1 MRSAL
6 ITGGERDEQ
15 SAAEYE
21 LDEIDRHIIAALKA
35 DGRATNQKIAR
46 SLKISPATVGARIRR
61 LENVNAMRVVAVTD
75 FAALGYKVLLAVG
88 IEVQGRAAEEVAK
101 ELAALEEVFAVHLV
115 TGARDIEIL
124 VALHDLEELETS
136 CCAMSPRSAA
146 SAHSPPASPPTSSST
161 ILTGRR
167 SHEDR
172 ACPHSTRSIAASSTC

>member
-1 MRSAL
+1 M
-6 ITGGERDEQ
+6 
-15 SAAEYE
+15 SAAQEYQ

-46 SLKISPATVGARIRR
+46 SLRISPATVAARIRR

-88 IEVQGRAAEEVAK
+88 IEVQGRAAQEVAQ

-124 VALHDLEELETS
+124 VALHDLEELETFLLQDV
-136 CCAMSPRSAA
+136 AKIRGIRTLAA
-146 SAHSPPASPPTSSST
+146 GIAADV
-161 ILTGRR
+161 IKYDF
-167 SHEDR
+167 DR
-172 ACPHSTRSIAASSTC
+172 AQIS